1 MSLAALEQ
9 EIAAL
14 PENEQDR
21 LAAMLVA
28 IRLRHDGGMEE
39 ISRRLDDKTPESW
52 ISWEDAKRE
61 LDLAAEDDA
70 S

>member
-1 MSLAALEQ
+1 MSLAELEQ

-28 IRLRHDGGMEE
+28 LRMKREGGMKE
-39 ISRRLDDKTPESW
+39 ISRRLDDKNPANW
-52 ISWEDAKRE
+52 ISWEAAKRE
-61 LDLAAEDDA
+61 MDLAGEDDA
-70 S
+70 T